1 MLLGAIVNALTII
14 LGGLI
19 GSYGRH
25 IIPERHS
32 KLILTCLQIVVA
44 TMGIKLATSSNNV
57 LVVIISLAIGVLI
70 GESIDLDE
78 KMQRL
83 GESIQKRLK
92 HKENNV
98 SAAFVTTTLIYCVGS
113 MAILASIDS
122 GMKGDHDIHF
132 TKAIIDGIAAIFF
145 ASSMGIGVAFSGIS
159 VLLYQGALTLLA
171 NVIAPY
177 LGDAVMTEMS
187 ATGGVMLIA
196 LAMSMLE
203 IKQIKVANLLPA
215 LVVSILLMLTGWF

>member
-187 ATGGVMLIA
+187 ATGGVLLIA

-215 LVVSILLMLTGWF
+215 LVVSVLLMLSGWF

>member
-14 LGGLI
+14 VGGLL
-19 GSYGRH
+19 GTYARH

-32 KLILTCLQIVVA
+32 KLIMTCLQIVVA
-44 TMGIKLATSSNNV
+44 TIGIKFAISTDNV
-57 LVVIISLAIGVLI
+57 LVVIISLAIGALI
-70 GESIDLDE
+70 GESIDLDR
-78 KMQRL
+78 KMQQL
-83 GESIQKRLK
+83 GECIQKRLK
-92 HKENNV
+92 SKEHDV
-98 SAAFVTTTLIYCVGS
+98 AAGFVTTTLIYCVGS

-122 GMKGDHDIHF
+122 GMKGEHDIHF

-145 ASSMGIGVAFSGIS
+145 ASSMGIGVALSGIS

-177 LGDAVMTEMS
+177 LGEAVMTEMS

-215 LVVSILLMLTGWF
+215 LFVSVLLMLTGWF

>member
-14 LGGLI
+14 VGGLL
-19 GSYGRH
+19 GTYARH

-32 KLILTCLQIVVA
+32 KLIMTCLQIVVA
-44 TMGIKLATSSNNV
+44 TIGIKFAISTDNV
-57 LVVIISLAIGVLI
+57 LVVIISLAIGALI
-70 GESIDLDE
+70 GESIDLDR
-78 KMQRL
+78 KMQQL

-92 HKENNV
+92 SKEHDV
-98 SAAFVTTTLIYCVGS
+98 ATGFVTTTLIYCVGS

-122 GMKGDHDIHF
+122 GMKGEHDIHF

-145 ASSMGIGVAFSGIS
+145 ASSMGIGVALSGIS

-177 LGDAVMTEMS
+177 LGEAVMTEMS

-215 LVVSILLMLTGWF
+215 LFVSVLLMLTGWF